1 MISSKLFQH
10 LDIRYHIAKDAG
22 LPPLNERGLR
32 VLRYM
37 WKRNRRPVQAV

>member
-1 MISSKLFQH
+1 MISPKLYQA
-10 LDIRYHIAKDAG
+10 LDIRHAIAKDAD

-37 WKRNRRPVQAV
+37 WKRNRRPAKAN

>member
-1 MISSKLFQH
+1 MISPKLFQQ
-10 LDIRYHIAKDAG
+10 LDIRHTIAKDAG

-37 WKRNRRPVQAV
+37 WKRNRRPVEAI

>member
-1 MISSKLFQH
+1 MISPKLFQH
-10 LDIRYHIAKDAG
+10 LDIRHTIAKDAG

-37 WKRNRRPVQAV
+37 WKRTRRPVGAN